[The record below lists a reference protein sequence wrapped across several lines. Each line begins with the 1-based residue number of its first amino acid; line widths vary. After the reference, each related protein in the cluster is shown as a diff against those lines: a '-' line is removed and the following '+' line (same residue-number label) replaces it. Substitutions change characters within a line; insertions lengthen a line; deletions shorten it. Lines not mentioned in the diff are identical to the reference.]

1 MPPDCTLDA
10 GGDALDQSG
19 DLAAGFFRN
28 LLELFRIDLARH
40 TPADLAQGGAVEVLE
55 LFERTLT
62 YLFDAWVERAHR
74 LASCPKHE
82 VEPVS
87 EVVGSAAVPM
97 LPSTRRRSIAGALL
111 GGRDGFVR
119 DFGALVV
126 RHLCLFVHGAERKQG
141 AGLAIEGAC
150 SMKSGDMSSALRTRD
165 LEAAID
171 GIASSY
177 DGPEVINNLESAALP
192 NKRAVIDAFKHLK
205 PAIYLGF
212 YSYRS
217 LTRENLRYA
226 LSEHLYP
233 AFEILVEQ
241 IRRALTYDEAAGRA
255 PSHAAGWS
263 EEVVLQLLQSLP
275 EIRRML
281 NTDVLAA
288 YEGDP
293 AARSIEEVVFS
304 YPVIEAITA
313 HRLAH
318 FLYEHGVPMIPRIIS
333 EYAHGETGVDIHPGA
348 KVGEGFFLDHGTG
361 VVIGETA
368 HLGRNVKMFQGVTL
382 GALST
387 RRSDFAGKPLP
398 VKRHPT
404 IEDNVT
410 IYAGATI
417 LGGETVIGAGSVI
430 GGNVFLIKSVPP
442 GSKILGRAK
451 EEG

>member
-1 MPPDCTLDA
+1 
-10 GGDALDQSG
+10 
-19 DLAAGFFRN
+19 
-28 LLELFRIDLARH
+28 
-40 TPADLAQGGAVEVLE
+40 
-55 LFERTLT
+55 
-62 YLFDAWVERAHR
+62 
-74 LASCPKHE
+74 
-82 VEPVS
+82 
-87 EVVGSAAVPM
+87 
-97 LPSTRRRSIAGALL
+97 
-111 GGRDGFVR
+111 
-119 DFGALVV
+119 
-126 RHLCLFVHGAERKQG
+126 
-141 AGLAIEGAC
+141 
-150 SMKSGDMSSALRTRD
+150 MSLALRTRE
-165 LEAAID
+165 LETAID
-171 GIASSY
+171 SIVASY

-205 PAIYLGF
+205 PVIYLGF

-233 AFEILVEQ
+233 AYEILVEQ
-241 IRRALTYDEAAGRA
+241 IRRALTYDEAAGRSPA
-255 PSHAAGWS
+255 HAAGWS
-263 EEVVLQLLQSLP
+263 EEVVLQLLQCLP
-275 EIRRML
+275 EIRRRL
-281 NTDVLAA
+281 NVDVLAA

-313 HRLAH
+313 YRLAH
-318 FLYEHGVPMIPRIIS
+318 FLYDHGVPMIPRIIS
-333 EYAHGETGVDIHPGA
+333 EYAHGQTGVDVHPGA
-348 KVGEGFFLDHGTG
+348 QIGEGFFIDHGTG

-368 HLGRNVKMFQGVTL
+368 QLGRNVKMFQGVTL

-387 RRSDFAGKPLP
+387 RRSDYAGKPLP

-442 GSKILGRAK
+442 GSKVLGRGK
-451 EEG
+451 EEA